1 MIKTVLKM
9 CLSGSFRKRRNT
21 VEKRRNTVAILGL
34 VMLLQLTLWL
44 SWMPAAQAL
53 TDEQQLY
60 NEAWRI
66 VSRAYVDESFNEQ
79 NWWLVRQKML
89 RKSFPNREATYQAIQ
104 DSLARLD
111 DPFTRLLRPEQYRN
125 LQVTTS
131 GELTGVG
138 LQISKNAETNIL
150 QVIAPIDG
158 SPAES
163 AGVFPKDLILEING
177 VSTVEMNLDDAAA
190 RMRGAAGSPVTLTI
204 QRDDSESPLD
214 IVVTRQHIS
223 LNPVVA
229 ELRQESG
236 VPPVGY
242 LRLSQ
247 FNANAVEEFGREL
260 RSLERQGAKGYI
272 LDLRNNPGGL
282 LQAGVAISRMWIDDG
297 PIVYTVDRRGILDNF
312 WADGSAVTEAPLVV
326 LVNGGTASASEILAG
341 ALQDSE
347 RGELVGQQTFGKG
360 LIQSLFELSDGS
372 GLAVT
377 VAKYETPDHHDINK
391 LGIEPDVTV
400 ELDSLRRDQLA
411 TSDDG
416 QYQTALQ
423 RLSTLMAAEPK
434 SSEPVA
440 WGNLSGGNLSGGN
453 PSAGV
458 PAMANAS

>member
-1 MIKTVLKM
+1 MIKTVLNM
-9 CLSGSFRKRRNT
+9 CFSGPLK
-21 VEKRRNTVAILGL
+21 KRRNTVATLGL
-34 VMLLQLTLWL
+34 IMLLQVTLWL

-79 NWWLVRQKML
+79 NWWLVRQKTL

-104 DSLARLD
+104 NSLARLD

-158 SPAES
+158 SPAEA
-163 AGVFPKDLILEING
+163 AGIFPRDLILEING

-190 RMRGAAGSPVTLTI
+190 RMRGAVGSPVTLTI
-204 QRDDSESPLD
+204 QRDDSEPPSD
-214 IVVTRQHIS
+214 VVVTRRHIS

-229 ELRQESG
+229 ELRQEKSL
-236 VPPVGY
+236 PPVGY

-260 RSLERQGAKGYI
+260 RSLDRQGAQGYI

-297 PIVYTVDRRGILDNF
+297 PIVYTVDRRGVLDNF

-400 ELDSLRRDQLA
+400 EAESLRRDQLA

-416 QYQTALQ
+416 QYQTALE
-423 RLSTLMAAEPK
+423 RLSMLMAAAPQ
-434 SSEPVA
+434 SSAPIA
-440 WGNLSGGNLSGGN
+440 KLNATAKMPGLIMT
-453 PSAGV
+453 
-458 PAMANAS
+458 PAMAHAS